1 MIASTFALAAM
12 HAPKAGG
19 AGSRSPLSIHPAVS
33 HDRSSQQGRLNT
45 APMAYSP
52 TEDTCPISGLYAAT
66 APPAPPTQSLED
78 TRRVAVAIVGAG
90 FTGLS
95 TALHLAERG
104 IAPLVIEA
112 KEIGWGASSRNFGQ
126 VVPYFK
132 HDQDHVLR
140 HFGSELGERLI
151 AAASNAPDLV
161 FSLIERHKISC
172 NPVRKG
178 LIFAAH
184 SPAARAALEQRTKFW
199 QRRGAPVEMLDG
211 RNAEALI
218 GSPFYPACSLDRRGG
233 TINPLAY
240 VRGLASAAIKAGG
253 TIVTQTRVLG
263 LDRAGK
269 QWRLRTPRGEVVAD
283 AVVLA
288 TNAYTEDRLWP
299 GLRESVIP
307 MRAYQLASRPLSE
320 NLRRSVLPQG
330 QPLTDTRPLFS
341 GVRLHD
347 DGRLQASADGP
358 AFDHE
363 GAAAAAKLSRRLQL
377 IFPQLGSLEWEFRWA
392 GWVAMTYDRYPHL
405 HALAPGL
412 WAGLG
417 YSGRGIG
424 LATLMGRDIAARIA
438 GAADEDLA
446 FPMTPLIPR
455 RITRIAKPLVSSLMA
470 YYRLRDALDR
480 VRRSGRAVSAPAD

>member
-1 MIASTFALAAM
+1 
-12 HAPKAGG
+12 
-19 AGSRSPLSIHPAVS
+19 
-33 HDRSSQQGRLNT
+33 
-45 APMAYSP
+45 MAYSP
-52 TEDTCPISGLYAAT
+52 TEDTSPISGLYAAS
-66 APPAPPTQSLED
+66 APPAPPTQNLED

-104 IAPLVIEA
+104 IAPLVVEA

-132 HDQDHVLR
+132 HDHDHVLS
-140 HFGSELGERLI
+140 HFGPDAGKRLI
-151 AAASNAPDLV
+151 AAAGGTPDLV
-161 FSLIERHKISC
+161 FSLIERHQIAC
-172 NPVRKG
+172 TPVRKG

-184 SPAARAALEQRTKFW
+184 SPAARAGLEQRTRFW
-199 QRRGAPVEMLDG
+199 QQRGAPVEMLDAG
-211 RNAEALI
+211 DTEALI
-218 GSPFYPACSLDRRGG
+218 GSPFYGACSLDRRGG

-240 VRGLASAAIKAGG
+240 VRGLASAAIKAGA
-253 TIVTQTRVLG
+253 TIVTQTPVLG
-263 LDRAGK
+263 LSRTGA
-269 QWRLRTPRGEVVAD
+269 QWHLVTPRGEVIAD
-283 AVVLA
+283 TVVLA
-288 TNAYTEDRLWP
+288 TNAYTENRLWP
-299 GLRESVIP
+299 RLRESVIP

-320 NLRRSVLPQG
+320 NLRRSILPQG

-363 GAAAAAKLSRRLQL
+363 GEAAAAKLSRRLQT

-424 LATLMGRDIAARIA
+424 LATLMGREIATRIA
-438 GAADEDLA
+438 GAVHADLA
-446 FPMTPLIPR
+446 FPVTPLEPR
-455 RITRIAKPLVSSLMA
+455 RITRIARPLVSSLMT
-470 YYRLRDALDR
+470 YYRLRDAFDR
-480 VRRSGRAVSAPAD
+480 VRRSGRAV

>member
-1 MIASTFALAAM
+1 
-12 HAPKAGG
+12 
-19 AGSRSPLSIHPAVS
+19 
-33 HDRSSQQGRLNT
+33 
-45 APMAYSP
+45 MAYSP
-52 TEDTCPISGLYAAT
+52 TEDTCPISGLYGAS

-78 TRRVAVAIVGAG
+78 GRRVAVAIVGAG

-104 IAPLVIEA
+104 IASLVIEA

-132 HDQDHVLR
+132 HDQDHVLH
-140 HFGSELGERLI
+140 HFGADAGERLI
-151 AAASNAPDLV
+151 AAAGGTPDLV
-161 FSLIERHKISC
+161 FSLIERHKIAC
-172 NPVRKG
+172 TPIRKG

-184 SPAARAALEQRTKFW
+184 SPAARAGLEERTRFW
-199 QRRGAPVEMLDG
+199 QRRSAPVEMLDDK
-211 RNAEALI
+211 NAEALI
-218 GSPFYPACSLDRRGG
+218 GSSFYGALSLDRRGG

-240 VRGLASAAIKAGG
+240 VRGLAAAAIKAGAAV
-253 TIVTQTRVLG
+253 VTQTPVLG
-263 LDRAGK
+263 LDRAST
-269 QWRLRTPRGEVVAD
+269 QWRLTTTRGEVDAD
-283 AVVLA
+283 TVVLA
-288 TNAYTEDRLWP
+288 TNAYTESRLWP

-320 NLRRSVLPQG
+320 NLRRSILPQG

-341 GVRLHD
+341 GVRLHA

-363 GAAAAAKLSRRLQL
+363 GEAAVAKLTSRLKA
-377 IFPQLGSLEWEFRWA
+377 IFPQIDSLDWEYRWA

-405 HALAPGL
+405 HALGPGL

-424 LATLMGRDIAARIA
+424 LATLMGREIAARIA
-438 GAADEDLA
+438 GASSEDLA
-446 FPMTPLIPR
+446 FPVTELEPR
-455 RITRIAKPLVSSLMA
+455 RLTRIAKPLVSSLMA
-470 YYRLRDALDR
+470 YYRLQDAFDR
-480 VRRSGRAVSAPAD
+480 VRRSGRSVSAPSD